1 MLRLRSKCDYR
12 FFLSCEVK
20 PPSSNILVS
29 LSLACTLFVIWEE
42 VSKLHLE
49 VKLCPSVGIAD
60 YCSFDTLFVVVV
72 VFRTPLRW
80 LCLWVA
86 QYFVLRHGWHHIN
99 LQKERFMPVEK
110 QLKSYH
116 IEKRKGR
123 FFAEVPHCSVAT
135 SKSNQMEITIIGKR
149 LVDDSEL

>member
-1 MLRLRSKCDYR
+1 
-12 FFLSCEVK
+12 
-20 PPSSNILVS
+20 
-29 LSLACTLFVIWEE
+29 
-42 VSKLHLE
+42 
-49 VKLCPSVGIAD
+49 
-60 YCSFDTLFVVVV
+60 
-72 VFRTPLRW
+72 
-80 LCLWVA
+80 
-86 QYFVLRHGWHHIN
+86 
-99 LQKERFMPVEK
+99 MPVEK